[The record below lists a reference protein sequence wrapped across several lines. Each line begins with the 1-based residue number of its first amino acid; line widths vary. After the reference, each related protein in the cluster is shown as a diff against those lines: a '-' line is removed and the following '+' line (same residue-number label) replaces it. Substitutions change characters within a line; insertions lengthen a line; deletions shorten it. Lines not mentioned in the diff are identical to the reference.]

1 MKKRRI
7 LIVVAVLLLSV
18 FTSGCITIEQ
28 EIFLQPDGSGEM
40 VLHFSL
46 PDLPEEAKKSPM
58 GKEGPE
64 NILEGLKKE
73 IGEKLPPGITLKEAK
88 EVKQNGTQNFYAI
101 FQFKDIKDVEGMM
114 KSIFNET
121 TKGAPSAKQDA
132 SEWTM
137 AISKEGKLT
146 TLTQRFFADL
156 SNSKAETSGLAIEPK
171 KEPEP
176 EPEPEPE
183 AKPAPKTA
191 PRAKGRA
198 GARKGART
206 AAKPAPKPA
215 EEPDPPP
222 PPAADPLS
230 GLMAPGMD
238 KMMEQLVL
246 SVIKFRFVIHAPGP
260 INTSNA
266 DIVLRGNTAYWE
278 CSLGAFAKDKKPIEM
293 KVSY

>member
-7 LIVVAVLLLSV
+7 LVVVAVLLFSV
-18 FTSGCITIEQ
+18 FTSGCVTIEQ

-58 GKEGPE
+58 GKDGPE
-64 NILEGLKKE
+64 NMLEGLKKE

-88 EVKQNGTQNFYAI
+88 EVKQNGMQNFYAI

-114 KSIFNET
+114 KAIFNET

-137 AISKEGKLT
+137 AISKEGNLT

-156 SNSKAETSGLAIEPK
+156 SNSKAEASGLTIEPK
-171 KEPEP
+171 KEP

-183 AKPAPKTA
+183 AKPAPKPA
-191 PRAKGRA
+191 PRTKSRA
-198 GARKGART
+198 GARKGARP
-206 AAKPAPKPA
+206 AAKPAPA
-215 EEPDPPP
+215 EEPAAAPPP

-230 GLMAPGMD
+230 GLMGQGMD
-238 KMMEQLVL
+238 KLMEQLVF
-246 SVIKFRFVIHAPGP
+246 SAIKFRFVIHAPGP
-260 INTSNA
+260 INISNA